1 MKRVLFVDDDEAI
14 LELYRQ
20 VFGAE
25 GYEVSTC
32 LTMEQAREHLA
43 RFPVDAVVLDIRLAE
58 GLGLALLRE
67 IKAKTPK
74 LPVILATAYAR
85 YQDDFSSWLA
95 DAYVVKSADLAE
107 LRSALQRTL
116 GEGS

>member
-20 VFGAE
+20 VFGEE
-25 GYEVSTC
+25 GYDVSTC
-32 LTMEQAREHLA
+32 STMDEAREHLA

-67 IKAKTPK
+67 IKAKAPK
-74 LPVILATAYAR
+74 LPVILSTAYAR

-95 DAYVVKSADLAE
+95 DAYVVKSSDLAE

>member
-20 VFGAE
+20 VFAGE
-25 GYEVSTC
+25 GYDVSTC
-32 LTMEQAREHLA
+32 TTMDEARQHLSQHGA
-43 RFPVDAVVLDIRLAE
+43 DAVVLDIRLAE

-67 IKAKTPK
+67 IKAKSPR

-95 DAYVVKSADLAE
+95 DEYVVKSADLAE
-107 LRSALQRTL
+107 LRSALRRHL
-116 GEGS
+116 EGVA

>member
-20 VFGAE
+20 VFGGE

-32 LTMEQAREHLA
+32 LTMDEAREHLA
-43 RFPVDAVVLDIRLAE
+43 KFPVDAVVLDIRLAE

-67 IKAKTPK
+67 IKAKTPT
-74 LPVILATAYAR
+74 LPVILSTAYAR

-95 DAYVVKSADLAE
+95 DEYVVKSADLAE
-107 LRSALQRTL
+107 LRSALRRHL
-116 GEGS
+116 GEAP

>member
-1 MKRVLFVDDDEAI
+1 MKRVLFVDDEEDV

-20 VFGAE
+20 VFSRE
-25 GYEVSTC
+25 GYAVATC
-32 LTMEQAREHLA
+32 TTMEEARRHLA
-43 RFPVDAVVLDIRLAE
+43 ENPVDAVVLDIRLAE

-85 YQDDFSSWLA
+85 YQDDFASWLA
-95 DAYVVKSADLAE
+95 DEYVMKSADLAD
-107 LRSALQRTL
+107 LKTALHRHL
-116 GEGS
+116 GEAP

>member
-20 VFGAE
+20 VFQMA
-25 GYEVSTC
+25 GYQVSTC
-32 LTMEQAREHLA
+32 TTMEAARRHLEQTGA
-43 RFPVDAVVLDIRLAE
+43 DAVVLDIRLAE

-67 IKAKTPK
+67 LKARDPK

-95 DAYVVKSADLAE
+95 DEYVVKSADLAE
-107 LRSALQRTL
+107 LKRALHRCL
-116 GEGS
+116 GEAP

>member
-14 LELYRQ
+14 LELYHQ
-20 VFGAE
+20 VFSRE
-25 GYEVSTC
+25 GYDVKTC
-32 LTMEQAREHLA
+32 LTMDEAREHLA

-74 LPVILATAYAR
+74 LPVILSTAYAR

-95 DAYVVKSADLAE
+95 DAYVVKSADLGE
-107 LRSALQRTL
+107 LRSALRRTL
-116 GEGS
+116 GEGP